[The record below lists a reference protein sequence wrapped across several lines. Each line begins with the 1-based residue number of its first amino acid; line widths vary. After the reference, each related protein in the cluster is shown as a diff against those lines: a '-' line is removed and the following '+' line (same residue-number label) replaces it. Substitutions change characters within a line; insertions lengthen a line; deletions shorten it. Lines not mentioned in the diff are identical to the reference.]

1 MYPDLREE
9 TKDKEIDFI
18 TAIAK
23 DMLDNDKSWYTNTYE
38 FSTGERFKIE
48 IQKLITEPISKDML

>member
-1 MYPDLREE
+1 MIIEIREE
-9 TKDKEIDFI
+9 TQDKEIDFI
-18 TAIAK
+18 TSIAK

-48 IQKLITEPISKDML
+48 IQKLITEPIKNS

>member
-18 TAIAK
+18 TAIAV

-48 IQKLITEPISKDML
+48 IQKLITEPISKDTL